1 VKRARDPRVWLG
13 LAITALFLWLALRD
27 VSFSEVGKAIA
38 QANWPL
44 LLGISIPAHLGA
56 LWIRA
61 VRWRYL
67 TDPIHPVPVG
77 PLFRATAVGFMA
89 NNLIP
94 LRVGEV
100 IRAWYLAREVGV
112 SGSAVFGTVIL
123 ERVIDS
129 AVFLLLVGTI
139 VGVYG
144 LRLGAEGV
152 AVGVPLL
159 FVLSAPM
166 AFVAALRFW
175 PDALV
180 RLTGA
185 VVGRFSE
192 PLAVRV
198 QEMVGSFAE
207 GLGAISRGG
216 HLFWIFVHS
225 VLLWLV
231 LSVVPFWAAIVAFDL
246 DLGSLGRTLAASYV
260 TLTAVGIAVAMP
272 SAPGFFG
279 PYHYACRLALA
290 RFGVPGAQAV
300 ALGTLVHGIFWLT
313 VTAAGMAVLASRRTS
328 LHELEEHSEVQ
339 QLSEAPSPG
348 KDPSTERR

>member
-1 VKRARDPRVWLG
+1 MKRARDPRVWLG

-27 VSFSEVGKAIA
+27 VSFAEVGKAIA

-44 LLGISIPAHLGA
+44 LLGLSIPAHLSA

-67 TDPIHPVPVG
+67 TDPIQPVSVG

-100 IRAWYLAREVGV
+100 IRAWYLAREVGL

-129 AVFLLLVGTI
+129 AVFLLLVGAI
-139 VGVYG
+139 VGAYG

-152 AVGVPLL
+152 AVGLPLL
-159 FVLSAPM
+159 FLLSAPM

-175 PDALV
+175 PEPLV
-180 RLTGA
+180 RLTG
-185 VVGRFSE
+185 VVLRRFSE
-192 PLAVRV
+192 PVAVSV
-198 QEMVGSFAE
+198 QDMVGSFAE

-231 LSVVPFWAAIVAFDL
+231 VSVVPFWAAIVAFDL
-246 DLGSLGRTLAASYV
+246 DLGSPARTLAASYV
-260 TLTAVGIAVAMP
+260 TLTAVGIAVAVP
-272 SAPGFFG
+272 SSLGPGLLR
-279 PYHYACRLALA
+279 PLSLRLPA
-290 RFGVPGAQAV
+290 GPGAFRRPRRPGRGPGHPGPRDLLAHHHRRRDGRPGRPPHLPPRAGGAQRGAA
-300 ALGTLVHGIFWLT
+300 ALRGP
-313 VTAAGMAVLASRRTS
+313 
-328 LHELEEHSEVQ
+328 E
-339 QLSEAPSPG
+339 PG
-348 KDPSTERR
+348 